1 VHLVYERG
9 SGPDPLPLVLT
20 HGWPGSF
27 VEFEAVVG
35 PLAHPERFGG
45 RVEDAFD
52 VIVPRLPGYGWSSA
66 PPVPISTRDIAQ
78 VWDELMKSTLGY
90 ERYGAQGGDWGASSR
105 PGWGWTRPL
114 TWSRST

>member
-27 VEFEAVVG
+27 GEFEAVVG

-52 VIVPRLPGYGWSSA
+52 VIVPRLPGYGCRPRLRSRSA
-66 PPVPISTRDIAQ
+66 PVT
-78 VWDELMKSTLGY
+78 
-90 ERYGAQGGDWGASSR
+90 SR
-105 PGWGWTRPL
+105 
-114 TWSRST
+114 RSGTN